1 MIKSTKIAAKDICNF
16 FLSLKDISAYDRK
29 LIKSLTDEE
38 IVSNLLNG
46 VKLTGQGNPVIIKYL
61 RYAIT

>member
-16 FLSLKDISAYDRK
+16 FLSLKDLSAYDRK

-46 VKLTGQGNPVIIKYL
+46 VKLTG
-61 RYAIT
+61 